1 MNIIKVKN
9 YDELSRMSASLIA
22 AQIKNKK
29 DSILGLAT
37 GSSPVGTYK
46 ELIDLYEKGDLD
58 FSNIRTVNLDE
69 YKGISR
75 NNEQSYYY
83 FMNDKLFS
91 HINIDKTNTHIPD
104 GTKEDALKECEA
116 YEKLIEDLGGI
127 DLQLLGLGHNGHIG
141 FNEPSD
147 TFPKVTHNVALAKS
161 TIEANARF
169 FANMDEVPKEA
180 YTMGIGSIFKAKK
193 IVIIVSG
200 KDKAKI
206 VKEAFYGEITP
217 KVPASIQQLHHD
229 VNVIVDEEAAS
240 LL

>member
-9 YDELSRMSASLIA
+9 YDELSRMAVSLIA

-29 DSILGLAT
+29 DSVLGLAT

-46 ELIDLYEKGDLD
+46 ELIDLYKKG
-58 FSNIRTVNLDE
+58 NLDE

-193 IVIIVSG
+193 IVVIVSG

-217 KVPASIQQLHHD
+217 KVPASILQLHPD

>member
-9 YDELSRMSASLIA
+9 YDELSRMGASLIA

-29 DSILGLAT
+29 DSVLGLAT

-141 FNEPSD
+141 FN
-147 TFPKVTHNVALAKS
+147 
-161 TIEANARF
+161 
-169 FANMDEVPKEA
+169 
-180 YTMGIGSIFKAKK
+180 
-193 IVIIVSG
+193 
-200 KDKAKI
+200 
-206 VKEAFYGEITP
+206 
-217 KVPASIQQLHHD
+217 
-229 VNVIVDEEAAS
+229 
-240 LL
+240 